1 MHDLDLPTYLVRARP
16 IISTRTPY
24 NEADVTD
31 SGARSRRC
39 SDPHAAADWD
49 IDCTGIILQAH
60 SRACIALQWAISSR
74 YTTSCVFLHPPSL
87 PPRSSFCLLYASS
100 ALKATK
106 LREAA
111 KVHHQILL
119 AVLCLDSSQQVAERI
134 V

>member
-49 IDCTGIILQAH
+49 TDCTGIIHTGTLARMH
-60 SRACIALQWAISSR
+60 RIAVGDQ
-74 YTTSCVFLHPPSL
+74 
-87 PPRSSFCLLYASS
+87 
-100 ALKATK
+100 
-106 LREAA
+106 
-111 KVHHQILL
+111 
-119 AVLCLDSSQQVAERI
+119 QQVHNI
-134 V
+134 VCLSTPAQSAAAL